1 MENNEIVRS
10 LKFYCDAIF
19 KYDYEKDKVF
29 FYYDSMHPEHANK
42 WFGAEQIIEVYTSNC
57 VFAADVNQVSSN
69 LSRDSMRRFCEGEEC
84 CRAFELKM
92 KTSTGETAWHE
103 VILQR
108 QGLRNVLVSCR
119 NIFTEVL
126 NSSLKRVM
134 DNILEDLLFIDT
146 ESGRYMNHIH
156 GIDLRP
162 VNDDGDY
169 DRRVDVFI
177 RDCIADSEAE
187 DVARRL
193 RLSYVLGRLA
203 ETDQYTLCVAL
214 HGDGG
219 AISYKKLTYSYIGED
234 HTILVLARFDVSDI
248 VNEYK
253 QQLKY
258 YEKESYIDGLTGAYN
273 RKHYEERL
281 KNSRCCGAVAIFDLD
296 DFKLCNDIYGHAAGD
311 AVLSCVSGAVRACL
325 HDGEKIIRYGGD
337 EFMLL
342 LPTVLDRALLTSRL
356 DQLCDEVAQ
365 LRLEEYPGI
374 ELSISMG
381 GTIAVNEPLE
391 EALARADRYMYIAK
405 TRKGTAVT
413 SDVEGE
419 RGSLS
424 ESEHQRQ
431 QVLIVDDSELNRD
444 MLSEMLGSAYS
455 ILTAGG
461 GEECLEMLH
470 EYGTGISLILLD
482 IIMPGISGFDV
493 LEEMNRSDVIADIP
507 VIMISSENSDDV
519 MNRAYGL
526 GISDYI
532 SRPFDMR
539 VVCRR
544 VYNIIKM
551 NMKQRRLTGLLSKQ
565 MKDRERSGRLMVDIL
580 SHIVELRNGENGQ
593 HAENVARI
601 TELLLARLATRTDR
615 YGLTYGDRK
624 LITLASSLHD
634 IGKIGISEEIL
645 GKHGELTPDER
656 RIMQTHTVLGE
667 QILNSLERFRGEKLV
682 RIAAQVCRHH
692 HERYDGS
699 GYPDG
704 LVDEQIPI
712 SAQVVSL
719 ADAYDA
725 LVSERPY
732 KAKLSHADAMR
743 RICFG
748 ECGAFNPLLLECLR
762 DIEGSLR
769 DEMN

>member
-1 MENNEIVRS
+1 
-10 LKFYCDAIF
+10 
-19 KYDYEKDKVF
+19 
-29 FYYDSMHPEHANK
+29 
-42 WFGAEQIIEVYTSNC
+42 
-57 VFAADVNQVSSN
+57 
-69 LSRDSMRRFCEGEEC
+69 
-84 CRAFELKM
+84 
-92 KTSTGETAWHE
+92 
-103 VILQR
+103 
-108 QGLRNVLVSCR
+108 
-119 NIFTEVL
+119 
-126 NSSLKRVM
+126 
-134 DNILEDLLFIDT
+134 
-146 ESGRYMNHIH
+146 
-156 GIDLRP
+156 
-162 VNDDGDY
+162 
-169 DRRVDVFI
+169 
-177 RDCIADSEAE
+177 
-187 DVARRL
+187 
-193 RLSYVLGRLA
+193 
-203 ETDQYTLCVAL
+203 
-214 HGDGG
+214 
-219 AISYKKLTYSYIGED
+219 
-234 HTILVLARFDVSDI
+234 
-248 VNEYK
+248 
-253 QQLKY
+253 
-258 YEKESYIDGLTGAYN
+258 
-273 RKHYEERL
+273 
-281 KNSRCCGAVAIFDLD
+281 
-296 DFKLCNDIYGHAAGD
+296 
-311 AVLSCVSGAVRACL
+311 
-325 HDGEKIIRYGGD
+325 
-337 EFMLL
+337 
-342 LPTVLDRALLTSRL
+342 
-356 DQLCDEVAQ
+356 
-365 LRLEEYPGI
+365 
-374 ELSISMG
+374 
-381 GTIAVNEPLE
+381 
-391 EALARADRYMYIAK
+391 
-405 TRKGTAVT
+405 
-413 SDVEGE
+413 
-419 RGSLS
+419 
-424 ESEHQRQ
+424 
-431 QVLIVDDSELNRD
+431 
-444 MLSEMLGSAYS
+444 
-455 ILTAGG
+455 
-461 GEECLEMLH
+461 
-470 EYGTGISLILLD
+470 
-482 IIMPGISGFDV
+482 
-493 LEEMNRSDVIADIP
+493 
-507 VIMISSENSDDV
+507 
-519 MNRAYGL
+519 
-526 GISDYI
+526 
-532 SRPFDMR
+532 MR